1 MTTDHLTDGALA
13 RRLDG
18 ELGAEERTVVERHLG
33 ECLACR
39 RALSDLEEISARFS
53 AALPAVDRPATGDG
67 PAGPRR
73 PARPASLSALWRVAA
88 AVALVAGLAI
98 AIAPVRAWIADRLGI
113 ATEPGIESPAGEKTP
128 VRDGRATDSLR
139 VAFVPDAGRFVVRVT
154 NPQAGGRLLLVAAPG
169 EEAVAEIGEPEVGA
183 EVLVQPDG
191 IAIRNR
197 PGATADY
204 RVSVPAS
211 LASVEVRVGGRVAW
225 SGSGARLRNAPVTV
239 PLSPAR

>member
-1 MTTDHLTDGALA
+1 MTIDHLTDGALV

-18 ELGAEERTVVERHLG
+18 ELGAEEHAGVERHLV

-39 RALSDLEEISARFS
+39 RVLSDLEEVSTRFS
-53 AALPAVDRPATGDG
+53 AALPAVDRPAAVDRS
-67 PAGPRR
+67 AGPRR
-73 PARPASLSALWRVAA
+73 HARPAGLSALWRVAA
-88 AVALVAGLAI
+88 AVALLAGLAF
-98 AIAPVRAWIADRLGI
+98 AIPPVRAWIADRLGI
-113 ATEPGIESPAGEKTP
+113 GTDPGIESPAAGKTP
-128 VRDGRATDSLR
+128 VGAGRATDSLR
-139 VAFVPDAGRFVVRVT
+139 VAFVPDAGRFVVRVAS
-154 NPQAGGRLLLVAAPG
+154 PQAGGRLLLVAAPG
-169 EEAVAEIGEPEVGA
+169 EEAVAEIGEREVGA

-239 PLSPAR
+239 PLSP